1 MTGAR
6 LFVVVP
12 AAGGGSR
19 FGGELPKQYAS
30 LAGRPVIAHALDRLA
45 LLQVETTVVVLA
57 PGDAHYARLVGARP
71 GVEVTADGGAT
82 RTATV
87 ANALARLGSRCA
99 EADWIV
105 VHDAAR
111 PCVPLAA
118 LRRLVGE
125 LADDPVGGLLAVPV
139 ADTLKRAA
147 VAADTGAGTRVL
159 RTEDR
164 ASLWQ
169 AQTPQMF
176 RCGLLRAALV
186 RPEAL
191 AATDEAGAI
200 EALAATGRCPAPRLV
215 RGSARNV
222 KITYAADLA
231 LAAALL
237 ALPEEV
243 A

>member
-1 MTGAR
+1 VTGAR

-19 FGGELPKQYAS
+19 FGGGLPKQYAA

-45 LLQVETTVVVLA
+45 ALQPATTLVVLA
-57 PGDAHYARLVGARP
+57 PGDAHYARLVGTRP
-71 GVEVTADGGAT
+71 GVEVVADGGTT
-82 RTATV
+82 RAATV
-87 ANALARLGSRCA
+87 ANALSRLATRCTGD
-99 EADWIV
+99 DWIV

-125 LADDPVGGLLAVPV
+125 LAADPVGGLLAVPV

-147 VAADTGAGTRVL
+147 VAADPGVETRVL

-164 ASLWQ
+164 TNLWQ

-176 RCGLLRAALV
+176 RCGLLRAALA

-200 EALAATGRCPAPRLV
+200 EALAATGRCASPRLV

-222 KITYAADLA
+222 KITYAADLV

-237 ALPEEV
+237 ALPEEE